1 MERRWAPLRPAL
13 AQSAPPSAPPTD
25 NIIINNNINNTHKPR
40 QKRRQVAAACANCR
54 KRKEKCD
61 DRRPTCSA
69 CAKRGVPCNND
80 SKNDDSHSALATI
93 TTLTTL
99 KSRNAALLHENE
111 QLRDLFV
118 ALRTASPSRGQD
130 MLARLRAADD
140 PLRALRAIH
149 GVTSPLSSSLASS
162 SSPPSSPDMR
172 LDARLERLE
181 LLALRESSI
190 RVDARPWTAVA
201 GDGLVSEL
209 ISSFFTWD
217 DAFFLPII
225 DREAFLAD
233 MRSGNVARA
242 EYCSRFLVNAIC
254 ASRCVSGLLFDVFF

>member
-13 AQSAPPSAPPTD
+13 AQSAPASAPPTD
-25 NIIINNNINNTHKPR
+25 NIIINSNNNKPR
-40 QKRRQVAAACANCR
+40 QKRRQVAAACSNCR
-54 KRKEKCD
+54 RRKEKCD
-61 DRRPTCSA
+61 DKRPTCSA

-80 SKNDDSHSALATI
+80 SKNDDAGSALAALTTL

-111 QLRDLFV
+111 QLRHLFV

-140 PLRALRAIH
+140 PLHALRAIQR
-149 GVTSPLSSSLASS
+149 VTSPLSSSLASS

-201 GDGLVSEL
+201 GDGLVSE
-209 ISSFFTWD
+209 
-217 DAFFLPII
+217 
-225 DREAFLAD
+225 
-233 MRSGNVARA
+233 
-242 EYCSRFLVNAIC
+242 Y
-254 ASRCVSGLLFDVFF
+254 